1 MAFFLMRGLAA
12 LGIAYVLSQFY
23 RSFLAVLTPQLG
35 ADLGA
40 DKADLSLASGMWF
53 TCFAAMQFVVG
64 VGLDKYGPKR
74 TTAYI
79 FGVGATSGVIVF
91 ATAQS
96 PIAIVIAMS
105 LIGIGCSPVLMA
117 SLFIFAQRFQP
128 STFAIMTSWFVAF
141 GTTGNVIGASPMAT
155 AVDMYGWRQVM
166 FALGTFSLLVA
177 LAIYCLAQ
185 DPKVEK
191 QDKGGLA
198 GYLSLL
204 KLPVLWPIMIMT
216 LLCYAPV
223 AGIRGLWAG
232 PYLNDMYN
240 ASGLMIGQVT
250 LFMAIA
256 MIVGSLA
263 YGPMDRLANTRKWVI
278 FIGNAIVLTMLIV
291 LITKPTSS
299 INMTTIL
306 FIVIGIAGTSYGV
319 LMAHGRAFIP
329 SHLVGRGVTLLNFC
343 SIFGAGVMQFASGQ
357 IIGKQDDP
365 SAPESYQLLFGVY
378 AAALGAA
385 LAIYLFSRDAKP
397 KLNT

>member
-1 MAFFLMRGLAA
+1 MKGLFA
-12 LGIAYVLSQFY
+12 LAVAYVLSQFY

-35 ADLGA
+35 TELGA
-40 DKADLSLASGMWF
+40 GKADLSLASGLWF
-53 TCFAAMQFVVG
+53 ICFGLMQFVVG

-74 TTAYI
+74 TAAYI
-79 FGVGATSGVIVF
+79 FGIGATSGAIVF

-96 PIAIVIAMS
+96 PMAIVIAMC

-117 SLFIFAQRFQP
+117 SLFIFAQRFKP
-128 STFAIMTSWFVAF
+128 STFAVMTSSLVAF
-141 GTTGNVIGASPMAT
+141 GNTGNVIGASPLAK
-155 AVDMYGWRQVM
+155 AVDMYGWREVM
-166 FALGTFSLLVA
+166 FALGAFSLLVA
-177 LAIYCLAQ
+177 LAIYWLVQ
-185 DPKVEK
+185 DPVIEK
-191 QDKGGLA
+191 QDKSGLE

-240 ASGLMIGQVT
+240 ASGLIIGQVT

-278 FIGNAIVLTMLIV
+278 FTGNAIVLTML
-291 LITKPTSS
+291 LILIANPVSS

-306 FIVIGIAGTSYGV
+306 FVVIGITGTSYGV
-319 LMAHGRAFIP
+319 LMAHGRAFLP
-329 SHLVGRGVTLLNFC
+329 THLIGRGVTLLNFC
-343 SIFGAGVMQFASGQ
+343 SIFGAGIMQFASGQ
-357 IIGKQDDP
+357 IIERQDDP
-365 SAPESYQLLFGVY
+365 SSPESYQLLFAVY
-378 AAALGAA
+378 AVVLGTALVV
-385 LAIYLFSRDAKP
+385 YLFSRDAKP
-397 KLNT
+397 KTTL

>member
-1 MAFFLMRGLAA
+1 MKGLFA
-12 LGIAYVLSQFY
+12 LAVAYVLSQFY

-35 ADLGA
+35 TELGA
-40 DKADLSLASGMWF
+40 GKADLSLASGLWF
-53 TCFAAMQFVVG
+53 ICFGLMQFVVG

-74 TTAYI
+74 TAAYI
-79 FGVGATSGVIVF
+79 FGIGATSGAIVF

-96 PIAIVIAMS
+96 PMAIVIAMC

-117 SLFIFAQRFQP
+117 SLFIFAQRFKP
-128 STFAIMTSWFVAF
+128 STFAVMTSSLVAF
-141 GTTGNVIGASPMAT
+141 GNTGNVIGASPLAK
-155 AVDMYGWRQVM
+155 AVDMYGWREVM
-166 FALGTFSLLVA
+166 FALGAFSLLVA
-177 LAIYCLAQ
+177 LAIYWLVQ
-185 DPKVEK
+185 DPVIEK
-191 QDKGGLA
+191 QDKSGLE

-240 ASGLMIGQVT
+240 ASGLIIGQVT

-278 FIGNAIVLTMLIV
+278 FTGNAIVLTML
-291 LITKPTSS
+291 LILIANPVSS

-306 FIVIGIAGTSYGV
+306 FVVIGITGTSYGV
-319 LMAHGRAFIP
+319 LMAHGRAFLP
-329 SHLVGRGVTLLNFC
+329 THLIGRGVTLLNFC
-343 SIFGAGVMQFASGQ
+343 SIFGAGIMQFASGQ
-357 IIGKQDDP
+357 IIERQDDP
-365 SAPESYQLLFGVY
+365 SSPESYQLLFAVY
-378 AAALGAA
+378 AVVLGTALVV
-385 LAIYLFSRDAKP
+385 YLFSRDAKP
-397 KLNT
+397 KTTMLTE

>member
-1 MAFFLMRGLAA
+1 MKGLFA
-12 LGIAYVLSQFY
+12 LAVAYVLSQFY

-35 ADLGA
+35 TELGA
-40 DKADLSLASGMWF
+40 GKADLSLASGLWF
-53 TCFAAMQFVVG
+53 ICFGLMQFVVG

-74 TTAYI
+74 TAAYI
-79 FGVGATSGVIVF
+79 FGIGATSGAIVF

-96 PIAIVIAMS
+96 PMAIVIAMC

-117 SLFIFAQRFQP
+117 SLFIFAQRFKP
-128 STFAIMTSWFVAF
+128 STFAVMTSSLVAF
-141 GTTGNVIGASPMAT
+141 GNTGNVIGASPLAK
-155 AVDMYGWRQVM
+155 AVDMYGWREVM
-166 FALGTFSLLVA
+166 FALGAFSLLVA
-177 LAIYCLAQ
+177 LAIYWLVQ
-185 DPKVEK
+185 DPVIEK
-191 QDKGGLA
+191 RDKSGLE

-240 ASGLMIGQVT
+240 ASGLIIGQVT

-278 FIGNAIVLTMLIV
+278 FTGNAIVLTML
-291 LITKPTSS
+291 LILIANPVSS

-306 FIVIGIAGTSYGV
+306 FVVIGITGTSYGV
-319 LMAHGRAFIP
+319 LMAHGRAFLP
-329 SHLVGRGVTLLNFC
+329 THLIGRGVTLLNFC
-343 SIFGAGVMQFASGQ
+343 SIFGAGIMQFASGQ
-357 IIGKQDDP
+357 IIERQDDP
-365 SAPESYQLLFGVY
+365 SSPESYQLLFAVY
-378 AAALGAA
+378 AVVLGTALVV
-385 LAIYLFSRDAKP
+385 YLFSRDAKP
-397 KLNT
+397 KITA

>member
-1 MAFFLMRGLAA
+1 MKGLFA
-12 LGIAYVLSQFY
+12 LAVAYVLSQFY

-35 ADLGA
+35 TELGA
-40 DKADLSLASGMWF
+40 GKADLSLASGLWF
-53 TCFAAMQFVVG
+53 ICFGLMQFVVG

-74 TTAYI
+74 TAAYI
-79 FGVGATSGVIVF
+79 FGIGATSGAIVF

-96 PIAIVIAMS
+96 PMAIVIAMC

-117 SLFIFAQRFQP
+117 SLFIFAQRFKP
-128 STFAIMTSWFVAF
+128 STFAVMTSSLVAF
-141 GTTGNVIGASPMAT
+141 GNTGNVIGASPLAK
-155 AVDMYGWRQVM
+155 AVDMYGWREVM
-166 FALGTFSLLVA
+166 FALGAFSLLVA
-177 LAIYCLAQ
+177 LAIYWLVQ
-185 DPKVEK
+185 DPVIEK
-191 QDKGGLA
+191 QDKSGLE

-240 ASGLMIGQVT
+240 ASGLIIGQVT

-278 FIGNAIVLTMLIV
+278 FTGNAIVLTML
-291 LITKPTSS
+291 LILIANPVSS

-306 FIVIGIAGTSYGV
+306 FVVIGITGTSYGV
-319 LMAHGRAFIP
+319 LMAHGRAFLP
-329 SHLVGRGVTLLNFC
+329 SHLIGRGVTLLNFC
-343 SIFGAGVMQFASGQ
+343 SIFGAGIMQFASGQ
-357 IIGKQDDP
+357 IIERQDDP
-365 SAPESYQLLFGVY
+365 SSPESYQLLFAVY
-378 AAALGAA
+378 AVVLGTALVV
-385 LAIYLFSRDAKP
+385 YLFSRDAKP
-397 KLNT
+397 KTTMLTE